1 MKYESESI
9 EYKVK
14 LNDGIYK
21 EIIAFAN
28 TDGGIVY
35 VGVDDKGEVIG
46 LEDVDEVYTKVTN
59 GIRDAVRPDVTMFVR
74 CTLRSDDTIEINV
87 QEGSSKPYYLKSKGM
102 KPSGVF
108 VRQGAS
114 SVQASPDRIR
124 MMIKDSDGDVFE
136 EMRSVDQDLT
146 FSAAASAF
154 KKYGVDFSENKYP
167 ALGINNYSDK
177 EYTNLALIL
186 SDQCPYTVKIAVF
199 DDENN
204 TIFKDAKE
212 FGGSIFT
219 QLEQAY
225 SYLKLC
231 NHIEST
237 FEDLKRIE
245 KRDYPS
251 EALREGL
258 INALIHRD
266 YGFSGSIIINV
277 NSSRI
282 EFISIGGLMAGLS
295 TEDIKSGI
303 SQPRN
308 RKLAEV
314 FHRLKLVESYGT
326 GIRRIYSLYD
336 GKISKPAIITTPNT
350 FKLVLPN
357 MNVGKSFVKEP
368 TFTYSA
374 APVRI
379 TEQMRKV
386 VDYLR
391 HHGEM
396 TGEELQELLHVKQTR
411 AYVLAKEMRDKGI
424 IEVIGR
430 GPDRKYRLK

>member
-28 TDGGIVY
+28 TDGGIIY
-35 VGVDDKGEVIG
+35 VGVDDKGNVTG
-46 LEDVDEVYTKVTN
+46 LDNVDEVYTRATN
-59 GIRDAVRPDVTMFVR
+59 GIRDAIRPDITMFVR
-74 CTLRSDDTIEINV
+74 YALRSDNTIEITV

-114 SVQASPDRIR
+114 SVQASPDQIKR
-124 MMIKDSDGDVFE
+124 MIKDSDGDIFE
-136 EMRSVDQDLT
+136 EMRSVDQNLT
-146 FSAAASAF
+146 FAAAASAF
-154 KKYGVDFSENKYP
+154 KKYGVDFSEKKYP
-167 ALGINNYSDK
+167 ALGIKNSNDG

-212 FGGSIFT
+212 FGGSVFT

-231 NHIEST
+231 NHTEST
-237 FEDLKRIE
+237 FEDLERIE
-245 KRDYPS
+245 KKDYPS

-266 YGFSGSIIINV
+266 YGFSGSVIINV

-336 GKISKPAIITTPNT
+336 VEISKPTIITTPNT

-357 MNVGKSFVKEP
+357 MNAGESLVKE
-368 TFTYSA
+368 TALTYSA
-374 APVRI
+374 EPVRV
-379 TEQMRKV
+379 TEQMKRV
-386 VDYLR
+386 AEYLKL
-391 HHGEM
+391 HGEM
-396 TGEELQELLHVKQTR
+396 TGDELQEFLHVKKTR
-411 AYVLAKEMRDKGI
+411 AYVLAKEMRNRGI
-424 IEVIGR
+424 IEVTGR